1 MSIGN
6 NIRSLR
12 EQLAMTQQDL
22 ASLLHVTPQ
31 AVSRWETNQVGP
43 SIDTLIA
50 MGKIF
55 DVSVDQLINGI
66 AATNDEEVIGETV
79 QEETVE
85 ESEAEEDA
93 KQAPSPEAISQPQVV
108 AQPIII
114 PVVTNKTEVTEVEVV
129 DQIQKTPEVEP
140 TEKKIGQCHSC
151 GKNIYSSNY
160 GGRRS
165 IGRRHRRETV
175 LYCKDCHE
183 RRELERLKQLSLFNK
198 KARTK
203 GFIWGGVIALAV
215 LIIGIILLAN
225 QYIVPNATSI
235 IVLILTTYATFAFV
249 FNLYAKNNFIE
260 DVFLV
265 VFSWGFVKMPG
276 LIFSLSLGGIAWL
289 IVVKIIFAI
298 IAFLIGATVGFA
310 ALLIGM
316 TLSMFVF
323 PFALYWSIKKPEKYS
338 FG

>member
-1 MSIGN
+1 MSLGN
-6 NIRSLR
+6 NIKSLR
-12 EQLAMTQQDL
+12 EQVEMTQQDL
-22 ASLLHVTPQ
+22 ANLLHVTPQ
-31 AVSRWETNQVGP
+31 AVSRWETNQVEP

-55 DVSVDQLINGI
+55 DVSVDQLING
-66 AATNDEEVIGETV
+66 ASASNADEDEEEVI
-79 QEETVE
+79 QEEIVE
-85 ESEAEEDA
+85 EEREEIVNES
-93 KQAPSPEAISQPQVV
+93 APTPEASKPQVIT
-108 AQPIII
+108 QPIII
-114 PVVTNKTEVTEVEVV
+114 PVVSNKTEVNEAEVV
-129 DQIQKTPEVEP
+129 EQIQKTPEIEP
-140 TEKKIGQCHSC
+140 TEKKIGNCHSC
-151 GKNIYSSNY
+151 GEDIYSSNY

-235 IVLILTTYATFAFV
+235 ILLILTTYATFAFV

-260 DVFLV
+260 DVFLE

>member
-1 MSIGN
+1 MSLGN
-6 NIRSLR
+6 NIKSLR
-12 EQLAMTQQDL
+12 EQVEMTQQDL
-22 ASLLHVTPQ
+22 ANLLHVTPQ
-31 AVSRWETNQVGP
+31 AVSRWETNQVEP

-55 DVSVDQLINGI
+55 DVSVDQLING
-66 AATNDEEVIGETV
+66 ASASNADEDEEEVI
-79 QEETVE
+79 QEEIVE
-85 ESEAEEDA
+85 EEREEIVNES
-93 KQAPSPEAISQPQVV
+93 APTPEASKPQVIT
-108 AQPIII
+108 QPIII
-114 PVVTNKTEVTEVEVV
+114 PVVSNKTEVNEAEVV
-129 DQIQKTPEVEP
+129 EQIQKTPEIEP
-140 TEKKIGQCHSC
+140 TEKKIGNCHSC
-151 GKNIYSSNY
+151 GEDIYSSNY
-160 GGRRS
+160 GSTRS
-165 IGRRHRRETV
+165 IGRRHRRKKV
-175 LYCKDCHE
+175 LYCKGCHE
-183 RRELERLKQLSLFNK
+183 RREIARIEHLSSLNK

-235 IVLILTTYATFAFV
+235 IILILTTYATFAFV

-316 TLSMFVF
+316 ALSMFVF